1 MERIARLV
9 FGAEDGDEGDN
20 PEPSAPSEE
29 EKLNLTS
36 ISDSSA

>member
-9 FGAEDGDEGDN
+9 FGAEDEGNN

-29 EKLNLTS
+29 DKLNLTS

>member
-9 FGAEDGDEGDN
+9 FGAEDGEDGDN
-20 PEPSAPSEE
+20 PEPSAPSED